1 MKPPPRRSAPVPSEV
16 LEQRQAAVSGVAHS
30 AEFERRYLAEL
41 EAAPERLS
49 WDEFKE
55 KAANV
60 DNSVEEAQVQAAA
73 RFRRELDKARAA
85 MLEPRAERK
94 KHKRKHKK
102 EGRSERSKD
111 RKRRRRER
119 AASSES
125 EDSESGHSSRAHHR
139 RKADE
144 SSIRASEATDENRR
158 E

>member
-1 MKPPPRRSAPVPSEV
+1 MPSEA
-16 LEQRQAAVSGVAHS
+16 LEQRQAAAAVSGVAHS

-73 RFRRELDKARAA
+73 RFRRELDEARAA

-139 RKADE
+139 RKAE
-144 SSIRASEATDENRR
+144 EISIRGSEATGEDRR

>member
-1 MKPPPRRSAPVPSEV
+1 MPSEV
-16 LEQRQAAVSGVAHS
+16 LEQRQAAAAVSGVAHS

-94 KHKRKHKK
+94 KHKRKHK

-119 AASSES
+119 VASSES
-125 EDSESGHSSRAHHR
+125 EDSESGHSTRARHR
-139 RKADE
+139 RKAE
-144 SSIRASEATDENRR
+144 EGSIRGSEATSEDRR